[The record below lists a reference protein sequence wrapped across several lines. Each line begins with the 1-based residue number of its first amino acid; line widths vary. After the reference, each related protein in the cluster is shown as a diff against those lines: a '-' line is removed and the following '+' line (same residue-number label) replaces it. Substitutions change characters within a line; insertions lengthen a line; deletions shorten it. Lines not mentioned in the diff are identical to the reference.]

1 MRFKNCLGVACF
13 ILVLFVSC
21 FLNGGIN
28 QNSDLK
34 MTSNESG
41 ISTALNGNQIS
52 TNFNNNQ
59 ISTQNL
65 MTSQFAREVNHDL
78 ADYLI
83 PENSYFAINGQELD
97 ENITV
102 NYGDAIDVHLEWSL
116 PNTERWT
123 TDDVFTYQLPKGFEF
138 TNVQNGPVRNESG
151 QTVGVYTITNN
162 EVMIQYTDE
171 NFVKLSN
178 IVGALNVSGKITES
192 SYNSGDGGIIDLN
205 IPGVGHILVNVNPTS
220 ALRIN
225 KSVTKIDTDTYEFNV
240 VVRSITDNTNVVIT
254 DTMGKYLELINN
266 SLKITNNGSIMT
278 DGVKLTINSSLN
290 FVYEIEK
297 LNKGDEVVITYQ
309 VNVLDGGFISN
320 STDNDLRNTASVKS
334 DELPNGISASALVTT
349 KKASLSKSGSYNISD
364 NTVTWTIIV
373 KPGEKGVTLEDIISD
388 DQEITGNIK
397 VEESDNGSTYY
408 DSELVITVSY
418 LEKGYTFTADSTGN
432 KAYRIT
438 FKTKAT
444 TTGATQLYNKA
455 TIYVGDSDHVDKD
468 ATVGLVPGVN
478 IDKTVSS
485 ADDREGIINWN
496 TKVTIPNIDN
506 NLKYTIFKDVLG
518 TGLTLVKDSV
528 KVNGQTIDETT
539 NYKLEITDNGF
550 NIDFGKINP
559 GQIFDI
565 SYQTE
570 FDNSESQ
577 KFTNTATVSVN
588 GEEKSDTAEYNYN
601 KKSNYI
607 QKKVTTS
614 EDSFS
619 KTGIARW
626 EITIDRLPKNVT
638 DAFVTD
644 VIPEGMEFIE
654 NSAKIVINNN
664 TYDLAVIPNNNKLIF
679 NLDNYMAS
687 LDQGSATI
695 YYETRL
701 IDIFS
706 EQKKY
711 TNKAN
716 ITIDDETYPDV
727 EASIT
732 GQVTNLLS
740 KTAVY
745 NTSTAPLVEYTIKVN
760 EGAADISP
768 TSNKLRLE
776 DQMGSAIEFV
786 RGSLNIDGEAADSDS
801 YTWDSENRVLIINV
815 PDETSL
821 TITYQALVTLIP
833 GDELNDE
840 NAFNRVNLDGYDE
853 NQAESEWIIK
863 GEVLESNASSSSD
876 SATLRVYKHKEGD
889 ANTPLANVKF
899 NLYEVEFTV
908 EDGVFNFTGEET
920 LVNSLTTASDG
931 FANFTGLNYDR
942 VYKLVETET
951 LNDYIINSVPYYF
964 VFPGNDNITYPD
976 YVDGG
981 YEITKYDQLQIGT
994 VEIGNEYS
1002 FLDIN
1007 ISKVWEDHD
1016 YSKRPDSITVYLKRN
1031 GEYVIE
1037 NGQKKSV
1044 TLSSSNNWQASF
1056 EGLVK
1061 YDDNHNRYK
1070 YTIEEAV
1077 PEHYRDEYNESFTID
1092 EENWIIT
1099 NTLDDSSLT
1108 ISKFVAGNAG
1118 DKDKEFTFK
1127 VILTD
1132 KNGNPLENEFF
1143 YNGSKKGIIKSGD
1156 TVKLKHG
1163 ESIIINGLPVETN
1176 YEVIELEANSDRY
1189 ETTATN
1195 DKGTIDFDE
1204 NKVVFTNTKNEG
1216 SLTID
1221 KTVGGNSG
1229 ETDRYFNFK
1238 VILFDKDGN
1247 VLEGIYNYTGSK
1259 TGTIKS
1265 GDIIRLKHGES
1276 ITITGLPVGA
1286 SYEVIELEA
1295 NSDGYT
1301 TKITNGNGIIG
1312 LDGNISSFMN
1322 YKDIFKKYEKSN
1334 IPQTGGSDNTSIY
1347 GILTLV
1353 FGILGIC
1360 LVKKVRA

>member
-1 MRFKNCLGVACF
+1 
-13 ILVLFVSC
+13 
-21 FLNGGIN
+21 
-28 QNSDLK
+28 
-34 MTSNESG
+34 
-41 ISTALNGNQIS
+41 
-52 TNFNNNQ
+52 
-59 ISTQNL
+59 
-65 MTSQFAREVNHDL
+65 
-78 ADYLI
+78 
-83 PENSYFAINGQELD
+83 
-97 ENITV
+97 
-102 NYGDAIDVHLEWSL
+102 
-116 PNTERWT
+116 
-123 TDDVFTYQLPKGFEF
+123 
-138 TNVQNGPVRNESG
+138 
-151 QTVGVYTITNN
+151 
-162 EVMIQYTDE
+162 
-171 NFVKLSN
+171 
-178 IVGALNVSGKITES
+178 
-192 SYNSGDGGIIDLN
+192 
-205 IPGVGHILVNVNPTS
+205 
-220 ALRIN
+220 
-225 KSVTKIDTDTYEFNV
+225 
-240 VVRSITDNTNVVIT
+240 
-254 DTMGKYLELINN
+254 
-266 SLKITNNGSIMT
+266 
-278 DGVKLTINSSLN
+278 
-290 FVYEIEK
+290 
-297 LNKGDEVVITYQ
+297 
-309 VNVLDGGFISN
+309 
-320 STDNDLRNTASVKS
+320 
-334 DELPNGISASALVTT
+334 
-349 KKASLSKSGSYNISD
+349 
-364 NTVTWTIIV
+364 
-373 KPGEKGVTLEDIISD
+373 
-388 DQEITGNIK
+388 
-397 VEESDNGSTYY
+397 
-408 DSELVITVSY
+408 
-418 LEKGYTFTADSTGN
+418 
-432 KAYRIT
+432 
-438 FKTKAT
+438 
-444 TTGATQLYNKA
+444 
-455 TIYVGDSDHVDKD
+455 
-468 ATVGLVPGVN
+468 
-478 IDKTVSS
+478 
-485 ADDREGIINWN
+485 
-496 TKVTIPNIDN
+496 
-506 NLKYTIFKDVLG
+506 
-518 TGLTLVKDSV
+518 
-528 KVNGQTIDETT
+528 
-539 NYKLEITDNGF
+539 
-550 NIDFGKINP
+550 
-559 GQIFDI
+559 
-565 SYQTE
+565 
-570 FDNSESQ
+570 
-577 KFTNTATVSVN
+577 
-588 GEEKSDTAEYNYN
+588 
-601 KKSNYI
+601 
-607 QKKVTTS
+607 
-614 EDSFS
+614 
-619 KTGIARW
+619 
-626 EITIDRLPKNVT
+626 
-638 DAFVTD
+638 
-644 VIPEGMEFIE
+644 
-654 NSAKIVINNN
+654 
-664 TYDLAVIPNNNKLIF
+664 
-679 NLDNYMAS
+679 
-687 LDQGSATI
+687 
-695 YYETRL
+695 
-701 IDIFS
+701 
-706 EQKKY
+706 
-711 TNKAN
+711 
-716 ITIDDETYPDV
+716 
-727 EASIT
+727 
-732 GQVTNLLS
+732 
-740 KTAVY
+740 
-745 NTSTAPLVEYTIKVN
+745 
-760 EGAADISP
+760 
-768 TSNKLRLE
+768 
-776 DQMGSAIEFV
+776 MGSAIEFV

-1108 ISKFVAGNAG
+1108 ISKVVAGNAG

-1143 YNGSKKGIIKSGD
+1143 YNGSKEGIIKSGD

-1265 GDIIRLKHGES
+1265 GDVIRLKHGES